1 MERSPYLRLNFG
13 GETSKGRMTTEH
25 IVSVVRSQILGST
38 GVSGMRLPPVRV
50 LAHQLH
56 VSKNTVQAAYEE
68 LKSQGLVTSQN
79 RQGLFVTPP
88 PDFQEP
94 TGRARVPTVNV
105 KDLGPLEVSARAR
118 RNGINLSSVFIDPE
132 LLPSDKIASC
142 LRSVLKSPGLS
153 FYSDYQGYRPL
164 REKIAERL
172 RRRGIEARAEHIVT
186 TVGSQQGLDLVC
198 RVLRGADDHTPP
210 VAATENPAYHLGK
223 LLFELNGI
231 ELHGLPLHPLH
242 GADLSAWDRTFS
254 EKKPNLVYLT
264 SNYQNPTGYSYS
276 TQELLEIIRLS
287 EKHGFGIVEDDW
299 GSDMLSFS
307 EFRPCLR
314 ALGGPNVI
322 YLNSFTKK
330 LLPSMRLGYLLANEE
345 RIEALIRAK
354 RVSASGLPSV
364 VEATLF
370 EFLDRGY
377 LDSHLKQLHNEL
389 DKRYTACL
397 GLLRAHMPKEVRWN
411 TPGGGPVLWLEV
423 PQNIDLDQVQAKL
436 QAKNVFI
443 SVRAASFFGKP
454 HLHGIMIGYAF
465 LNTPQLEKALDLLG
479 RELRST

>member
-1 MERSPYLRLNFG
+1 
-13 GETSKGRMTTEH
+13 MTTEH
-25 IVSVVRSQILGST
+25 IVSVIRAQILGST

-88 PDFQEP
+88 PDFHKP
-94 TGRARVPTVNV
+94 LDRARVPSLNV
-105 KDLGPLEVSARAR
+105 RDLGPLEQSARSR
-118 RNGINLSSVFIDPE
+118 RNGINLSSVFIDPD
-132 LLPSDKIASC
+132 LLPSEKIAAC

-172 RRRGIEARAEHIVT
+172 RRRGIEAHAEHIVT

-198 RVLRGADDHTPP
+198 RVIRGPNGAPP

-223 LLFELNGI
+223 TLFELNNI
-231 ELHGLPLHPLH
+231 ELHGLPLHPIH
-242 GADLSAWDRTFS
+242 GADVGAWDRVFA
-254 EKKPNLVYLT
+254 EAKPNLVYLT

-314 ALGGPNVI
+314 ALGGPNVV

-345 RIEALIRAK
+345 RIDALIRAK
-354 RVSASGLPSV
+354 RVSAIGLPSV

-377 LDSHLKQLHNEL
+377 LDSHLKQLHAEL

-397 GLLRAHMPKEVRWN
+397 ELLREHMPKEVLWN

-423 PQNIDLDQVQAKL
+423 PKAVDLNRVQANL
-436 QAKNVFI
+436 AAKNIFI
-443 SVRAASFFGKP
+443 SVKAASFFGEP

-465 LNTPQLEKALDLLG
+465 LTTPQLARALDLLG
-479 RELRST
+479 RELRA